1 VLSAVLTIFEIGRP
15 WIFLKDAKGGAAAP
29 PALPKSATGVTCRL
43 TAKNRDQLRNPTLG
57 NRVWATFTLL
67 HLSIA
72 FNSLY
77 CFILIL
83 YLNTGK
89 LMLAVFS
96 TASRAQQTLIRPAL
110 DWKCEN
116 GKISRLKC
124 KCGKRLVEKCSTKCS
139 FFRILPLYFR
149 FRISSVSLYLQSTV
163 TRKNDRQKWKDFL
176 KYKRRFSLARLH
188 FGIWQS
194 MLVLRCLT
202 LNCPITRWYYVL
214 FLALHT
220 LLLDRRSRGRSRK
233 RWIEN
238 IISRIWSK

>member
-29 PALPKSATGVTCRL
+29 PAPPKSATGVTCRL
-43 TAKNRDQLRNPTLG
+43 TAKKRDQLRNPTLG

-89 LMLAVFS
+89 VMLAVFS

-116 GKISRLKC
+116 GKNEPSEMQMWKTLGWKMQHEMFI
-124 KCGKRLVEKCSTKCS
+124 
-139 FFRILPLYFR
+139 FFAFCRCIF
-149 FRISSVSLYLQSTV
+149 VS
-163 TRKNDRQKWKDFL
+163 
-176 KYKRRFSLARLH
+176 A
-188 FGIWQS
+188 
-194 MLVLRCLT
+194 
-202 LNCPITRWYYVL
+202 
-214 FLALHT
+214 FLA
-220 LLLDRRSRGRSRK
+220 SRCICK
-233 RWIEN
+233 AP
-238 IISRIWSK
+238 